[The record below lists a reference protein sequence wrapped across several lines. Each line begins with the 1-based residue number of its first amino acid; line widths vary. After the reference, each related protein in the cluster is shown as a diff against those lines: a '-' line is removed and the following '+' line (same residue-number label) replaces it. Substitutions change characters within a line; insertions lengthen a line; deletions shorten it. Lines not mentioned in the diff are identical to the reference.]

1 MPVLP
6 SGSSGQ
12 AMPRFTRLIEGY
24 RRFRNDG
31 WPKERER
38 WTELA
43 QGQNPKVMVMAC
55 ADSRTDP
62 AMIFDAH
69 PGEIF
74 VVRNIAALAPPYE
87 TTAGLH
93 GTSAAL
99 EFGVTQLEVE
109 EILVLGHG
117 SCGGCGA
124 ALTGTFDGAAPGE
137 GRFIADWVSMLHPVR
152 DQVRAHHHDVDADA
166 VREME
171 WEAVKL
177 SLGNLRTFPW
187 IAERERAGK
196 LKLHGAHFA
205 IAEGVLYVL
214 DEAEGTFRP
223 A

>member
-1 MPVLP
+1 
-6 SGSSGQ
+6 
-12 AMPRFTRLIEGY
+12 MPRFTRLIEGY

-152 DQVRAHHHDVDADA
+152 DQVRAHHQDIDAEA

-177 SLGNLRTFPW
+177 SLANLRTFPW

-214 DEAEGTFRP
+214 DETEGTFRP

>member
-1 MPVLP
+1 
-6 SGSSGQ
+6 
-12 AMPRFTRLIEGY
+12 MPRFTRLIEGY
-24 RRFRNDG
+24 RRFRNND

-38 WTELA
+38 WAELA
-43 QGQNPKVMVMAC
+43 QGQSPKVMVMAC

-152 DQVRAHHHDVDADA
+152 DQVRAHHQDIDAEA

-177 SLGNLRTFPW
+177 SLANLRTFPW

-214 DEAEGTFRP
+214 DETEGTFRP

>member
-1 MPVLP
+1 
-6 SGSSGQ
+6 
-12 AMPRFTRLIEGY
+12 MPRFTRLIEGY
-24 RRFRNDG
+24 RRFRDNE

-38 WTELA
+38 WEELA
-43 QGQNPKVMVMAC
+43 EGQNPKVMVIAC

-62 AMIFDAH
+62 AMVFDAH
-69 PGEIF
+69 PGQIF

-124 ALTGTFDGAAPGE
+124 ALTGKFDDAPPGE
-137 GRFIADWVSMLHPVR
+137 GRFIADWVSMLHPAR
-152 DQVRAHHHDVDADA
+152 DHVLEHHHKIDAEA

-171 WEAVKL
+171 WEAVKM
-177 SLGNLRTFPW
+177 SLANLRTFPW
-187 IAERERAGK
+187 IAEREKDGR